1 VGARGRRR
9 GPRRRRTGVARR
21 RDCGPPAMGAGTD
34 GARAFGPGTV
44 FADVGLGVVEAA
56 RRSEQMETVERE
68 DGNEEEEKW

>member
-1 VGARGRRR
+1 
-9 GPRRRRTGVARR
+9 
-21 RDCGPPAMGAGTD
+21 MGAGTD